1 MVYAKF
7 IEKDKNIIF
16 HIGNNSLNFKRA
28 KTSGG
33 MTMATAVSIVNA
45 INRMITWVKQ
55 NPPMYE
61 DPNDTDYIKAIYTC
75 N

>member
-28 KTSGG
+28 KDKRWYDNGYRCVYCK
-33 MTMATAVSIVNA
+33 M
-45 INRMITWVKQ
+45 Q
-55 NPPMYE
+55 
-61 DPNDTDYIKAIYTC
+61 
-75 N
+75 

>member
-1 MVYAKF
+1 MLKEATIYERKIVNAF

-45 INRMITWVKQ
+45 I
-55 NPPMYE
+55 
-61 DPNDTDYIKAIYTC
+61 DF
-75 N
+75 